1 MKIQLKHSNV
11 LDTGAAKQPTAP
23 NMLDGEIAVN
33 FNATDPAIFIK
44 NSDGNI
50 VRIAGKDNLSFTG
63 YETSIQAAA
72 TPPSGLVAGNLYF
85 DTDDN
90 RLYYYYDNGTT
101 QQWVD
106 ASTEKFDVTI
116 IPDPTNLN
124 HQSGTLDDRYVNSN
138 GDTMTGNLVLNAGVN
153 LNSSDVYLNNGKVVF
168 EGANANAHEIRLTV
182 VEPTADRV
190 ISLPDVTGTLVSTGD
205 SGTVTSG
212 MIADGTIQNS
222 DVSNSA
228 AIGLSKLA
236 TGALPSGITVA
247 STNIVNGTIVDAD
260 INSSAAIALTK
271 LGTGALPSGITI
283 ASSGISGG
291 VSPTDIAGGA
301 LPNNVTVVSA
311 NIVDGSIVNADISN
325 TASIQVSKLADGN
338 SYQLLQTNAAG
349 NGVEWTSN
357 IDVPGTLDVTGIS
370 TFDDNLTVAGNLAVT
385 GSTVSL
391 DANIVTVKDGNIQL
405 GVVSTPTDVTA
416 DGGGIT
422 LKGSTDKTL
431 SWINSTDAWT
441 SSEHFNLATGKA
453 YYVNGSE
460 VLNGS
465 SLGSSVTGSS
475 LTGLGTISSGVW
487 QGTQIVDT
495 YLATIT
501 GTGKVANSATS
512 ATNLNSGNA
521 IVSRDGSG
529 DFTARNVTAAL
540 IGNASTASAL
550 ENART
555 IALTGDL
562 TGSASFDGSSNISIS
577 TTATFTGTTNLTY
590 NSTTRKVES
599 DTGTDATIPL
609 FSNTVAGLAGASGGG
624 TVNYLRADGSWA
636 SPPGTA
642 TNLGYTA
649 ATSTIT
655 SSTGTGVAIPNFSS
669 TNAGFVQGSGG
680 GTTKFLR
687 ADGNWIALG
696 SSSTSISTSPPSNP
710 NAGDSWFDTDEGRTY
725 IYYQDTDSSQWVE
738 SNPSWNGGIPTGSVT
753 PGYLSTGGPNWD
765 ASGNL
770 SATGSITAASGVI
783 SGSLTQGG
791 NNVVTVG
798 DTGTVTST
806 MILDGTIVNTDIS
819 SAAAIALNKL
829 ASGALPSA
837 ITIGSSNIV
846 NGTIVDADISTSAAI
861 SLSKLSSGA
870 LPSNITVTSSN
881 ISDLS
886 IVNTD
891 VNASAAIAGTK
902 ISPDFGSQ
910 NVVTTGSLGIGT
922 SSPSDNG
929 SDTMLAVKRNASGQS
944 ASIAIHAASN
954 AASLIRFADGT
965 STAAERNA
973 GSLRVDHNNGS
984 MQFSLQDSEKLRID
998 SSGRLLAGTSS
1009 TSATCTS
1016 VFAGRSDG
1024 ANDPVL
1030 RLEVNST
1037 APANGT
1043 ALGGLNFA
1051 SSGLSGFQAGARI
1064 AAVRDGGTWTNG
1076 SSHPTY
1082 LEFATTADGAS
1093 SPTER
1098 LRIDSSGAAT
1108 FSAYIDVGTFN
1119 TSQSNVG
1126 GSRVQGGIVKIQRPG
1141 TTAAGASALEF
1152 WKGTTN
1158 TAKITADG
1166 GATLADYISIHHAST
1181 TTGSGRGIKFITD
1194 GGVVG
1199 RTRGQIDISQT
1210 SGNGGDLLF
1219 STTADGASSSTERL
1233 RIDSSGRMGL
1243 GTSSPEG
1250 VLSVY
1255 GTAAEPPTSGTTS
1268 NSLIELSSSLGNRL
1282 NFGLNTAT
1290 GNYGA
1295 YIQASDNNL
1304 AVNYPLHLQPNGGNV
1319 GIGTTSPTSQY
1330 GTNLNINDAGSSAL
1344 HLTTDNSG
1352 TSNSDGFH
1360 IINSSGIAYLWNR
1373 ENTDTVFG
1381 TNNAERM
1388 RIDSSGVIKHTGL
1401 TGAGGANKVAR
1412 YVVPSHNTNEED
1424 VMVFQV
1430 ENEGSFNQITFGGGT
1445 SSYNA
1450 ATQILFRTASAV
1462 DTVTGSER
1470 MRIKSTGHVN
1480 IGTTI
1485 DGYAFYAD
1493 TLTIA
1498 DAGHCGMTIRSGTTS
1513 TGSIYFADATS
1524 GTGEYAGYIDYNHN
1538 GDYMR
1543 FSAGASERLRI
1554 DSSGSFFNFSA
1565 GHGIYTQTTFGAGTF
1580 KYLYRGANTSG
1591 SNIVFNVWSNGNV
1604 ESATNS
1610 YGGISD
1616 VKLKEN
1622 IVDANSQWDDLKA
1635 IQVRNYNFKE
1645 STGQQT
1651 HTQLGVVAQE
1661 VETVSPGL
1669 VNESPDTD
1677 DEGNDLGTTTKSVN
1691 YSVLY
1696 MKAVKA
1702 LQEAMERIETL
1713 EQRLSDAGIA

>member
-283 ASSGISGG
+283 TSSGISGG
-291 VSPTDIAGGA
+291 VSPTDIAAGA

-405 GVVSTPTDVTA
+405 GVVSAPTDVTA

-738 SNPSWNGGIPTGSVT
+738 ANPSWNGGIPTGSVT

-806 MILDGTIVNTDIS
+806 MILDGTIVNTDIN

-910 NVVTTGSLGIGT
+910 NVVTTGSLGVGT

-973 GSLRVDHNNGS
+973 GSLRVDHNSGS
-984 MQFSLQDSEKLRID
+984 MQFSLQDNEKLRID
-998 SSGRLLAGTSS
+998 SSGRLLVGTTNAVAFGS
-1009 TSATCTS
+1009 
-1016 VFAGRSDG
+1016 RQ
-1024 ANDPVL
+1024 VL
-1030 RLEVNST
+1030 AV
-1037 APANGT
+1037 ANGT
-1043 ALGGLNFA
+1043 TGGVISLYNSTTATANPRISSNPTGSEINNIGIHAA
-1051 SSGLSGFQAGARI
+1051 S
-1064 AAVRDGGTWTNG
+1064 TNG
-1076 SSHPTY
+1076 S
-1082 LEFATTADGAS
+1082 
-1093 SPTER
+1093 
-1098 LRIDSSGAAT
+1098 II
-1108 FSAYIDVGTFN
+1108 AY
-1119 TSQSNVG
+1119 
-1126 GSRVQGGIVKIQRPG
+1126 
-1141 TTAAGASALEF
+1141 
-1152 WKGTTN
+1152 TN
-1158 TAKITADG
+1158 ND
-1166 GATLADYISIHHAST
+1166 
-1181 TTGSGRGIKFITD
+1181 
-1194 GGVVG
+1194 
-1199 RTRGQIDISQT
+1199 
-1210 SGNGGDLLF
+1210 
-1219 STTADGASSSTERL
+1219 TERL
-1233 RIDSSGRMGL
+1233 RIDSSGRLLVGSTTEGAPAADNLTLQDSGSCGL
-1243 GTSSPEG
+1243 TIR
-1250 VLSVY
+1250 
-1255 GTAAEPPTSGTTS
+1255 A
-1268 NSLIELSSSLGNRL
+1268 
-1282 NFGLNTAT
+1282 
-1290 GNYGA
+1290 
-1295 YIQASDNNL
+1295 
-1304 AVNYPLHLQPNGGNV
+1304 
-1319 GIGTTSPTSQY
+1319 
-1330 GTNLNINDAGSSAL
+1330 
-1344 HLTTDNSG
+1344 G
-1352 TSNSDGFH
+1352 TSNYSSIYLSNATSGAGEYAGSLQYGHSD
-1360 IINSSGIAYLWNR
+1360 NSLRI
-1373 ENTDTVFG
+1373 G
-1381 TNNAERM
+1381 TNSIERM
-1388 RIDSSGVIKHTGL
+1388 RIDSSGRVG
-1401 TGAGGANKVAR
+1401 
-1412 YVVPSHNTNEED
+1412 
-1424 VMVFQV
+1424 
-1430 ENEGSFNQITFGGGT
+1430 
-1445 SSYNA
+1445 
-1450 ATQILFRTASAV
+1450 
-1462 DTVTGSER
+1462 
-1470 MRIKSTGHVN
+1470 
-1480 IGTTI
+1480 IGTTSPGQLLHLNSSASTAI
-1485 DGYAFYAD
+1485 QISDGTNNQFISSIK
-1493 TLTIA
+1493 T
-1498 DAGHCGMTIRSGTTS
+1498 AGNFANGSTVGDILIRGQSGFAVS
-1513 TGSIYFADATS
+1513 SNNGSSVA
-1524 GTGEYAGYIDYNHN
+1524 
-1538 GDYMR
+1538 
-1543 FSAGASERLRI
+1543 LRI
-1554 DSSGSFFNFSA
+1554 DSSGTAIFAGNTQVGGASYGNVNGLLIEPAGGIRATNDTTSYHLFRGYTRGNPSNTSSITADGSATFAGSVKSTNGSGSAFLGATSGTGVAINNSSNATVIELNYDGSARHAGTVWGGSVDGGITATTSFASRLYNNSAFPTLYAKNSGNGGLWQGVNSSGTQTSFINSA
-1565 GHGIYTQTTFGAGTF
+1565 GTAEFGPINVSSSTGYGSSINIAANAGDIRSQCQETASSFTQLYGAYRGSNLVWSVLANGDSTITGNVIVGASSTVNPTLRILGNSAHNSFLQFADGDSTNVGQLQYSHSSNALITHVNGAERMRITSGGFVNIGAYTVPSSTPGMQLYGAGNLIFCKRSDTGEAISF
-1580 KYLYRGANTSG
+1580 YANSTTKVGNIVLGASSTTYNTS
-1591 SNIVFNVWSNGNV
+1591 
-1604 ESATNS
+1604 
-1610 YGGISD
+1610 SD
-1616 VKLKEN
+1616 YRLKEN
-1622 IVDANSQWDDLKA
+1622 VAPLAGATERLKQLPVHRFNFIVEPDKTVDGFLAHEAADVVPECVTGEKDAVDDDGNPIYQGIDQSK
-1635 IQVRNYNFKE
+1635 
-1645 STGQQT
+1645 
-1651 HTQLGVVAQE
+1651 
-1661 VETVSPGL
+1661 L
-1669 VNESPDTD
+1669 VPLLT
-1677 DEGNDLGTTTKSVN
+1677 
-1691 YSVLY
+1691 
-1696 MKAVKA
+1696 AA
-1702 LQEAMERIETL
+1702 LQEAIAKIETL

>member
-738 SNPSWNGGIPTGSVT
+738 ANPSWNGGIPTGSVT

-806 MILDGTIVNTDIS
+806 MILDGTIVNTDIN

-910 NVVTTGSLGIGT
+910 NVLTTGSLGVGT
-922 SSPSDNG
+922 TSPDQKLHVYGNSGTTLISVGDQTRTAPYGYFGADASSGKMSLVSRSAHPLTFQVETTEVG
-929 SDTMLAVKRNASGQS
+929 RFDT
-944 ASIAIHAASN
+944 
-954 AASLIRFADGT
+954 
-965 STAAERNA
+965 
-973 GSLRVDHNNGS
+973 
-984 MQFSLQDSEKLRID
+984 
-998 SSGRLLAGTSS
+998 SGRLLVGTSS
-1009 TSATCTS
+1009 
-1016 VFAGRSDG
+1016 
-1024 ANDPVL
+1024 
-1030 RLEVNST
+1030 
-1037 APANGT
+1037 
-1043 ALGGLNFA
+1043 ALNTGMTTIIKG
-1051 SSGLSGFQAGARI
+1051 SSGGTGVMIARASNPSSGQSLGTVYLSDHQGGIGAYVD
-1064 AAVRDGGTWTNG
+1064 AARDGGTWTSG
-1076 SSHPTY
+1076 SSHPT
-1082 LEFATTADGAS
+1082 LLRFATTADGAS

-1098 LRIDSSGAAT
+1098 MRIDNSGEVEIGGANYLTWVASPGGTHRGRISCFNNDSIVFQNTSSDSERMRIDSSGKLL
-1108 FSAYIDVGTFN
+1108 VGTASDYAENVQAAFYGASNGGIALASGTSGLSRLMFADATAGNAGAYVGSIIYSHADNSLRFN
-1119 TSQSNVG
+1119 VNG
-1126 GSRVQGGIVKIQRPG
+1126 GS
-1141 TTAAGASALEF
+1141 
-1152 WKGTTN
+1152 
-1158 TAKITADG
+1158 
-1166 GATLADYISIHHAST
+1166 
-1181 TTGSGRGIKFITD
+1181 
-1194 GGVVG
+1194 
-1199 RTRGQIDISQT
+1199 
-1210 SGNGGDLLF
+1210 
-1219 STTADGASSSTERL
+1219 ERM
-1233 RIDSSGRMGL
+1233 RIDSSGNVGIGTNSPTNKLHVSGDYIAVDNGYGL
-1243 GTSSPEG
+1243 
-1250 VLSVY
+1250 
-1255 GTAAEPPTSGTTS
+1255 TTV
-1268 NSLIELSSSLGNRL
+1268 G
-1282 NFGLNTAT
+1282 GLK
-1290 GNYGA
+1290 
-1295 YIQASDNNL
+1295 YIADSDNNAPATGAIHNFYTDNGSTSAL
-1304 AVNYPLHLQPNGGNV
+1304 AILKNGNV
-1319 GIGTTSPTSQY
+1319 GIGTTSPST
-1330 GTNLNINDAGSSAL
+1330 IL
-1344 HLTTDNSG
+1344 HVEKDT
-1352 TSNSDGFH
+1352 
-1360 IINSSGIAYLWNR
+1360 SSGAVGTYPEIRLDNDEA
-1373 ENTDTVFG
+1373 FG
-1381 TNNAERM
+1381 RSELSFYDGATKRYGLFCYNGDGALRFLNSTGETARM
-1388 RIDSSGVIKHTGL
+1388 DSSGRLLVGTTTQIS
-1401 TGAGGANKVAR
+1401 
-1412 YVVPSHNTNEED
+1412 P
-1424 VMVFQV
+1424 
-1430 ENEGSFNQITFGGGT
+1430 SFNFKLSAAFDNNSIGGIALK
-1445 SSYNA
+1445 S
-1450 ATQILFRTASAV
+1450 TAS
-1462 DTVTGSER
+1462 GS
-1470 MRIKSTGHVN
+1470 STMLQFINNSGSVQGA
-1480 IGTTI
+1480 IGTTGSATLYNTSSDHRLKENVI
-1485 DGYAFYAD
+1485 DLDGAITRVKQLQPKRFNF
-1493 TLTIA
+1493 IA
-1498 DAGHCGMTIRSGTTS
+1498 DADTTVDGFLAHEAQTVVPEAITGTKDEVD
-1513 TGSIYFADATS
+1513 G
-1524 GTGEYAGYIDYNHN
+1524 
-1538 GDYMR
+1538 
-1543 FSAGASERLRI
+1543 
-1554 DSSGSFFNFSA
+1554 
-1565 GHGIYTQTTFGAGTF
+1565 
-1580 KYLYRGANTSG
+1580 
-1591 SNIVFNVWSNGNV
+1591 NGNPV
-1604 ESATNS
+1604 
-1610 YGGISD
+1610 YQGIDQS
-1616 VKLKEN
+1616 KL
-1622 IVDANSQWDDLKA
+1622 VPLLTA
-1635 IQVRNYNFKE
+1635 
-1645 STGQQT
+1645 
-1651 HTQLGVVAQE
+1651 
-1661 VETVSPGL
+1661 
-1669 VNESPDTD
+1669 
-1677 DEGNDLGTTTKSVN
+1677 
-1691 YSVLY
+1691 
-1696 MKAVKA
+1696 A
-1702 LQEAMERIETL
+1702 LQEAIAKIETL
-1713 EQRLSDAGIA
+1713 ETKVNALEGA